1 MRQVQVQVR
10 SEQAERVL
18 KVASDHDAFSPLSV
32 PGEREG
38 GEAWSV
44 VFLHLPN
51 DRVGEFVWALRD
63 EVDDAQF
70 VVFPFG
76 VLPVQTP
83 TNEIHPQ
90 IRNVAARST
99 LELVLGA
106 LQSVGSWKGLLLYAC
121 FSGIVAGYGLIV
133 GTGYMLVAAML
144 IAPLGAPLMVV
155 TIGIVVG
162 DRRMVL
168 RGAARF
174 VSAVGVMVVS
184 AAAMGWIHGLQAATA
199 LMETVTELSL
209 WTAPVALV
217 AGAAGAQSQIQS
229 ERSSLVTATA
239 TGFLVAAALA
249 PVSALLGLSVVM
261 GRWDFTAIMVFQIVF
276 QFFALVTGGW
286 LILRLYGVKPDDATT
301 GRGSRGLRL
310 ALSALTLAVTAGMG
324 TWQYLAGPRLVKAD
338 VVGDALALA
347 GNEVRAL
354 STVRLVGV
362 QGRMTTPDLRYVD
375 GVGLLM
381 EVTVQRAGA
390 AVPADSAE
398 AAVRRAVSRAV
409 RERFDGVTP
418 FVSVTV
424 LPPDEG
430 G

>member
-32 PGEREG
+32 AGERED

-51 DRVGEFVWALRD
+51 DRVGEFIWALRE

-83 TNEIHPQ
+83 TDEIHPQ

-106 LQSVGSWKGLLLYAC
+106 LQSVGSWKGLLLYAA
-121 FSGIVAGYGLIV
+121 FAGWVAGYGLIV
-133 GTGYMLVAAML
+133 GTSYMLVAAML

-155 TIGIVVG
+155 TIGITVG
-162 DRRMVL
+162 DPRMLL
-168 RGAARF
+168 RGVSRF
-174 VSAVGVMVVS
+174 VAAVGVMSVS
-184 AAAMGWIHGLQAATA
+184 AAVMGWIHGLSAATG
-199 LMETVTELSL
+199 LMETVTDLSV
-209 WTAPVALV
+209 WAAPVAV
-217 AGAAGAQSQIQS
+217 IAGAAGAQSQIQS
-229 ERSSLVTATA
+229 ERASLVTATA

-249 PVSALLGLSVVM
+249 PVSSLLGLSVVM
-261 GRWDFTAIMVFQIVF
+261 GRWDYTAIMAFQIAL

-286 LILRLYGVKPDDATT
+286 LILSVYGVRPDDATT

-310 ALSALTLAVTAGMG
+310 ALAALTLVVTVAMAV
-324 TWQYLAGPRLVKAD
+324 WQYRERPLLLKAD
-338 VVGDALALA
+338 VVGGSIEVA
-347 GNEVRAL
+347 GQAVR
-354 STVRLVGV
+354 TVPAVQMVGL
-362 QGRMTTPDLRYVD
+362 QARATTPNLDRVPGE
-375 GVGLLM
+375 GVL
-381 EVTVQRAGA
+381 VQITVQQAGA
-390 AVPADSAE
+390 SVPADSAE

-409 RERFDGVTP
+409 RERFVGVTP